1 MRLPYT
7 FFIQY
12 FARFMQV
19 LSFKMKWSKKE
30 LIVQMHMQI
39 WTWDLNTFTWVSE
52 SYHNGILSTISRDI
66 RSAVLNHF

>member
-1 MRLPYT
+1 MRLLYT

-39 WTWDLNTFTWVSE
+39 WTWDLNTFTWVRNRIIMV
-52 SYHNGILSTISRDI
+52 SYPLYLGIFVVR
-66 RSAVLNHF
+66 F